1 MFLNANA
8 MINSLGN
15 PFRDIY
21 FICPRIHDA
30 PQVPEVSVYC
40 GARVVKLTCHK
51 CSYEYM
57 ELMDSMLNS
66 QRICNVCMEKED

>member
-21 FICPRIHDA
+21 YVFPWYYDY
-30 PQVPEVSVYC
+30 PQVPQTSVYY
-40 GARVVKLTCHK
+40 GTNVVKLVCVK
-51 CSYEYM
+51 CNSEYL
-57 ELMDSMLNS
+57 ELTDSMLNS
-66 QRICNVCMEKED
+66 QRICNVCMDEE